1 MRDPGEG
8 LAPDGTIRTG
18 ADRSRIPVA
27 FAPVID
33 DVIAAFDEV
42 AGEDSS
48 LLLYGSVATG
58 AARAGRSDVDLV
70 AMGTAPEWCR
80 STARVLSARYSD
92 LCRGVE
98 IAPASSP
105 DTRREDDGMS
115 DDEAYGER
123 VFLRHY
129 CITVAGVEVAGSW
142 TPFPGDA
149 RAARGFN
156 GDIARCLARWRAEPA
171 PARSIARKTL
181 LAAAGIVSI
190 EDGTWTTDRGAVAG
204 RWSERRPADAEACA
218 LLLRW
223 ADDDN
228 EATRAEVESVLAT
241 DGFVDRVTQ
250 RFADTIGLW
259 P

>member
-18 ADRSRIPVA
+18 ADRSRIPAA

-42 AGEDSS
+42 AGQDSS

-58 AARAGRSDVDLV
+58 TARAGQSDVDLV
-70 AMGTAPEWCR
+70 AIGTAPEWCR
-80 STARVLSARYSD
+80 STARDLSARYSD

-105 DTRREDDGMS
+105 DTRREDDGVS
-115 DDEAYGER
+115 VDETYGDL

-129 CITVAGVEVAGSW
+129 CVPLAGADVAGSW
-142 TPFPGDA
+142 MPFPGDT

-156 GDIARCLARWRAEPA
+156 GDIAQCLARWRAEPA

-181 LAAAGIVSI
+181 FAAAGIVSI

>member
-18 ADRSRIPVA
+18 ADRSRIPAA

-33 DVIAAFDEV
+33 DVIAAFDTV
-42 AGEDSS
+42 AGQDSS

-58 AARAGRSDVDLV
+58 TARAGRSDVDLI
-70 AMGTAPEWCR
+70 AIGTALEWCR
-80 STARVLSARYSD
+80 STARELSARYSH

-98 IAPASSP
+98 IAAASRP
-105 DTRREDDGMS
+105 DTRREDDDAS
-115 DDEAYGER
+115 DDERYGDR

-129 CITVAGVEVAGSW
+129 CITLAGVEVAGSGP
-142 TPFPGDA
+142 PFPGDA

-156 GDIARCLARWRAEPA
+156 GDIAQRLARWRAEPA

-181 LAAAGIVSI
+181 FAAAGIVSI
-190 EDGTWTTDRGAVAG
+190 EDGTWTTDRGAAAG
-204 RWSERRPADAEACA
+204 RWSERRPEDAEACA

-223 ADDDN
+223 ADDDS

-259 P
+259 Q